1 MAHHYDIFRGQLA
14 IKYPAYGHALW
25 EPRPGT
31 GHERVEIGD
40 VGFIRE
46 GQFHR
51 LFNAL
56 LPEDH
61 PSHHEF
67 GVPPCHELLVPS
79 VSNHI
84 NTSALSRNHYCSAE
98 ITIDTEPDIR
108 ASK

>member
-1 MAHHYDIFRGQLA
+1 MAHYDIFREQLA
-14 IKYPAYGHALW
+14 IRYPASGHALW
-25 EPRPGT
+25 EPKPGI
-31 GHERVEIGD
+31 GYELVRIGD

-61 PSHHEF
+61 PSHREF
-67 GVPPCHELLVPS
+67 GVPPHHELLVLS

-84 NTSALSRNHYCSAE
+84 NRSDLSPIHHCSAGV
-98 ITIDTEPDIR
+98 TMDTEPDIH
-108 ASK
+108 AST